1 MTLVVARKFPNSIQI
16 VSDTKLSFDDH
27 RRTKHIEEDSLL
39 KCVALSPTCSVAFAN
54 DSQIAI
60 DAISPLLR
68 SRSLGRADVRAHLLE
83 HCRIRERRA
92 DFILAT
98 STDRG
103 GIDLI
108 RDGHIYGDRENGWI
122 GEQGAFEEY
131 QSRYLAKDPYRRDSG
146 TEIDQAAKMRD
157 ALQSVID
164 SRAVPSVGGYTI
176 STISPLSPIAGRG
189 FRYIPNS
196 FGSGFQPV
204 SNTTEPTSMMRT
216 VGVAG
221 GSFNYTILVPG
232 APGVGAVGIY
242 ILESQVGVLYFP
254 ARSWSPIVYRNK
266 SCREFIESVRR
277 ENDLVINGLQF
288 S

>member
-27 RRTKHIEEDSLL
+27 RRTKHIEQDSLL
-39 KCVALSPTCSVAFAN
+39 KCIALSPTCCVAFAS
-54 DSQIAI
+54 DSQIAMQ
-60 DAISPLLR
+60 AISPLLT
-68 SRSLGRADVRAHLLE
+68 SNSLRRFDVRAHLHE
-83 HCRIRERRA
+83 RCRIRKRRA

-103 GIDLI
+103 SIDLI
-108 RDGHIYGDRENGWI
+108 RDGQIYGDQENAWI

-131 QSRYLAKDPYRRDSG
+131 QSRYLAKDAYRRDPG
-146 TEIDQAAKMRD
+146 TEKDQAAKMKD
-157 ALQSVID
+157 ALQSVVD
-164 SRAVPSVGGYTI
+164 GGAVPSVGGYTI

-189 FRYIPNS
+189 FRYISNS

-204 SNTTEPTSMMRT
+204 SNTTQPTSMMRT

-221 GSFNYTILVPG
+221 GSFNYTILVPE

-242 ILESQVGVLYFP
+242 ILEIQLGALYFP
-254 ARSWSPIVYRNK
+254 ARSWLPIVYRNK
-266 SCREFIESVRR
+266 SCQEFIESVRR
-277 ENDLVINGLQF
+277 ENDLVINGIQI
-288 S
+288 